1 MYIGETGGSTRERIK
16 EHNRDI
22 RFARTQTSAVPEYAN
37 EMGHIP
43 IWSKVKFNDRDP
55 HWYTRRVKEAIYVR
69 LHPNSIS
76 RDSGIEISEAWI
88 PTVKQ
93 HSNRSVRICMGTPSN
108 NRNILGIEKYQWQ
121 RTNML
126 QIATRKQSIPSPDED
141 WQYCSRNVA
150 INRKSDSIVRQTN
163 KVHHCFLHFGI
174 VWFILFPSF

>member
-1 MYIGETGGSTRERIK
+1 MDIGETGGSTRERIK

-22 RFARTQTSAVPEYAN
+22 RFARTQTSAVSEHAN
-37 EMGHIP
+37 ETGHIP
-43 IWSKVKFNDRDP
+43 IWSKVKFNDHDP

-108 NRNILGIEKYQWQ
+108 NRNIMGIEKYQ
-121 RTNML
+121 
-126 QIATRKQSIPSPDED
+126 
-141 WQYCSRNVA
+141 
-150 INRKSDSIVRQTN
+150 
-163 KVHHCFLHFGI
+163 
-174 VWFILFPSF
+174 